1 MNDSGPLNE
10 ARLLDPAAP
19 SGFVDRST
27 LVFLDLNRRLT
38 RLARP
43 AGKTLLAVWRWKRLS
58 FHEAPPIFGNAK
70 PKSGSHLLLQILSG
84 FCRIMPYRYVE
95 ADPIRTIRKEGGR
108 RTPQAILADL
118 RRTSSGILSW
128 GYLDPTPENVAFLC
142 RPGRGN
148 YFLYRDPR
156 DMLVSQVFFATN
168 MQEEHGMHAYYQSL
182 PDFGARLKVAI
193 TGIDADGL
201 YMVSVKQRYE
211 GVFQWL
217 EQKDV
222 LCLRFEDLIHDR
234 EAALNAMLD
243 QVEQT
248 GYRIPTPRPQALF
261 ILAQAIQ
268 PGKSHTFRSGKTGG
282 WREYFT
288 EEHKRLFKDV
298 AGDLLVRL
306 GYEKS
311 NDW

>member
-1 MNDSGPLNE
+1 MNDGLT
-10 ARLLDPAAP
+10 RRFDPAAEVR
-19 SGFVDRST
+19 FVDRSS
-27 LVFLDLNRRLT
+27 LVLLEIGHRLF
-38 RLARP
+38 RFGRP
-43 AGKTLLAVWRWKRLS
+43 AGKTVQAVWRWKRLR
-58 FHEAPPIFGNAK
+58 FDEAPPIFGNAK
-70 PKSGSHLLLQILSG
+70 PKSGSHLLLQILNG

-95 ADPIRTIRKEGGR
+95 ADPVRTIRKEGGR
-108 RTPQAILADL
+108 RKPAEILADL
-118 RRTSSGILSW
+118 KHTPPGVIGW
-128 GYLDPTPENVAFLC
+128 GYLDPTPENVACLC
-142 RPGRGN
+142 RPGRVN

-156 DMLVSQVFFATN
+156 DLLVSQVFFATD

-217 EQKDV
+217 AQEDV

-234 EAALNAMLD
+234 EATLGAMLD
-243 QVEQT
+243 QVEKT
-248 GYRIPTPRPQALF
+248 GYKIPTPRPEALS
-261 ILAQAIQ
+261 ILAQAIR
-268 PGKSHTFRSGKTGG
+268 PGQSHTFRSGTTGG
-282 WREYFT
+282 WREHFT

-306 GYEKS
+306 AYEKD
-311 NDW
+311 NNW